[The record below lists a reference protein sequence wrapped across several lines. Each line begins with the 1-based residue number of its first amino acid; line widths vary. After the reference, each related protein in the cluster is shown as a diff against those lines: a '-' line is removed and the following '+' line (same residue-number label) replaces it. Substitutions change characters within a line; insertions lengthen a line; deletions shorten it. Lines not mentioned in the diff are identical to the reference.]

1 MSVCLFG
8 STWDSALGLAKIKTK
23 SRNAAML
30 VARVAVG
37 GVLLTYGEGEA
48 FEWIK
53 KTSHT
58 QHLYWRSICFFCL
71 VLFSSLPSL
80 FCLLADHLCYTLSHV
95 HVCVHIHLHHVP
107 VPICTCTIHL
117 HLHHTPALCTCT
129 IHLHHAP
136 ALYTCTMHLHH
147 TSAPCT
153 CTMHLHHAIPPSHLC
168 SAVSSTSKSTP
179 LSRDSLCADSP

>member
-30 VARVAVG
+30 MASSRPGGVASPSVG

-80 FCLLADHLCYTLSHV
+80 FCLLADHLCYTLSHI

-136 ALYTCTMHLHH
+136 V
-147 TSAPCT
+147 PCT
-153 CTMHLHHAIPPSHLC
+153 CTMQSHLHICAQLC
-168 SAVSSTSKSTP
+168 P
-179 LSRDSLCADSP
+179 LPASQLH